1 MRGTPEQRAAIADRG
16 RSSLLAAGAGSG
28 KTAVM
33 VERFAEAVLHDGVA
47 VGSILTLTFTEKA
60 AAELRERIRRRFTEL
75 GADEEARSVD
85 AAWIGTIHGFCAR
98 VLRSQPLAAGLDPR
112 FVVLDE
118 AAARRL
124 ASAAFETALETWMTA
139 HGAPAVDL
147 AAAYSWDLETMVT
160 NAHAALRS
168 RGATRPRLA
177 IPPAADPPDPAPL
190 AAAAVAAA
198 AALRGASGA
207 RVLAA
212 REALEACERLTGAAA
227 PPLPGALDAAKV
239 PVGAKALEHADCAAY
254 RTAWTAY
261 RAACADHHAR
271 PVLVLL
277 DALLTAFGAAYAAA
291 KDARAG
297 VDFED
302 LELRVRD
309 LLAGD
314 AGLRERWSERFAL
327 IMVDEFQDT
336 NRLQLDVLEGLERD
350 THSPSA
356 TGTGNLFAVGDEAQS
371 IYGFRHADVS
381 IFRARRAALGAGGV
395 RGLTVNFR
403 SRPEILDVVNAT
415 FAPVLGDGFT
425 PLVSGRAPEE
435 LRLFAPDPP
444 EEPRV
449 ELLAVETSGWE
460 EREPELGLAA
470 LATQPWR
477 RAEARAVAARL
488 RAEVD
493 AGRPQRDVVVLVR
506 ATSSLRLYEQALE
519 EQGLSTYV
527 VGGRGYWGQEQVRD
541 GIAYLSL
548 LANPHDESA
557 LYAALASPFCGVGTD
572 ALMLLAEAG
581 RAEGDGAWTALRR
594 AVAAPD
600 DAGGVPG
607 YAVAAPDDAGGEP
620 TDAAGA
626 PGDGAGWLARL
637 AEEDA
642 GRLRAFARFAAGE
655 RLRAER
661 LPVELLLERAIAA
674 TGYDL
679 AILARSGGDRRLAN
693 LRKLMRLAR
702 EYERA
707 EGRDLRG
714 FLAYAVQQDLTE
726 AREGEAALESEGL
739 DAVRLMTIH
748 RAKGLEFPVVCVA
761 DLGRTGAAG
770 RGRLL
775 IGPDGGAGLRL
786 ATLAGGDP
794 VPALGWEAI
803 AEGLAV
809 SESAE
814 ERRLLYVAAT
824 RAEER
829 LILSGGIDTAR
840 WPAPRPGG
848 PPLDWLAPALLG
860 DSAAVLGE
868 PATVLGEPAAVL
880 GEPATVLG
888 DPATVLGDAA
898 AAGGPAAWVDAA
910 DGPGA
915 AGSGGRVVRCGE
927 GAVVARLVTA
937 ASLPPGA
944 AAPAPRERTSA
955 PGTALPAEPKVI
967 PAGGRPQPAQR
978 RLSYSSLQ
986 DYARCGYRFY
996 LGRVLGLPRVEAPPL
1011 AAADEEAGEVAPLEG
1026 RIRGSLVH
1034 RLLEELDFARPAP
1047 PPAEAVLALAADH
1060 GLELEPGQVEDIR
1073 SQVAAF
1079 AASPLCARLAAARGV
1094 RREAGFAFA
1103 LEPDGGGPLV
1113 NGFIDVL
1120 AREPDGTVLV
1130 VDYKT
1135 DRLDEDDTPAA
1146 LIERAY
1152 TIQRKVYALAALQEG
1167 AERVEVAYALTERP
1181 GEPVT
1186 AAFGQ
1191 ADRPALAE
1199 ALHELAAGVLAE
1211 HWPVAE
1217 RPHRELCGECPGRAT
1232 LCSWP
1237 ETMTLRPP
1245 EEAYAESAGTLA
1257 GSGGPS

>member
-1 MRGTPEQRAAIADRG
+1 M
-16 RSSLLAAGAGSG
+16 
-28 KTAVM
+28 
-33 VERFAEAVLHDGVA
+33 
-47 VGSILTLTFTEKA
+47 
-60 AAELRERIRRRFTEL
+60 
-75 GADEEARSVD
+75 
-85 AAWIGTIHGFCAR
+85 
-98 VLRSQPLAAGLDPR
+98 
-112 FVVLDE
+112 
-118 AAARRL
+118 
-124 ASAAFETALETWMTA
+124 
-139 HGAPAVDL
+139 
-147 AAAYSWDLETMVT
+147 
-160 NAHAALRS
+160 
-168 RGATRPRLA
+168 
-177 IPPAADPPDPAPL
+177 
-190 AAAAVAAA
+190 
-198 AALRGASGA
+198 
-207 RVLAA
+207 
-212 REALEACERLTGAAA
+212 
-227 PPLPGALDAAKV
+227 
-239 PVGAKALEHADCAAY
+239 
-254 RTAWTAY
+254 
-261 RAACADHHAR
+261 
-271 PVLVLL
+271 LL
-277 DALLTAFGAAYAAA
+277 DALLVAFSTAYAEA
-291 KDARAG
+291 KAARAG
-297 VDFED
+297 VDFDD

-314 AGLRERWSERFAL
+314 AALRERWAERFAL

-350 THSPSA
+350 TGAPSEA
-356 TGTGNLFAVGDEAQS
+356 GTGNLFAVGDESQS

-381 IFRARRAALGAGGV
+381 IFRARRAALGPARV

-403 SRPEILDVVNAT
+403 SRPEILDVVNAA
-415 FAPVLGDGFT
+415 FGPVLGAGFT

-435 LRLFAPDPP
+435 LRLFAPGPP

-449 ELLAVETSGWE
+449 ELLAVETAGWE
-460 EREPELGLAA
+460 DREPELGLAA

-493 AGRPQRDVVVLVR
+493 AGRPQRDAVVLVR

-548 LANPHDESA
+548 LANPHEEAA

-572 ALMLLAEAG
+572 ALILLAEAG

-594 AVAAPD
+594 AVAAPGATWLD
-600 DAGGVPG
+600 DLPE
-607 YAVAAPDDAGGEP
+607 D
-620 TDAAGA
+620 
-626 PGDGAGWLARL
+626 
-637 AEEDA
+637 DA

-714 FLAYAVQQDLTE
+714 FLAYAVQQDLAE

-761 DLGRTGAAG
+761 DLGRQGASG
-770 RGRLL
+770 RERLL

-794 VPALGWEAI
+794 VPALGYEAI
-803 AEGLAV
+803 ADGLAV
-809 SESAE
+809 AESAE

-829 LILSGGIDTAR
+829 LILSGGIDTAK

-860 DSAAVLGE
+860 D
-868 PATVLGEPAAVL
+868 PAAAL
-880 GEPATVLG
+880 GVHADGT
-888 DPATVLGDAA
+888 A
-898 AAGGPAAWVDAA
+898 GPAADAA
-910 DGPGA
+910 E
-915 AGSGGRVVRCGE
+915 GRVVRCGE
-927 GAVVARLVTA
+927 GAIVARLVTA
-937 ASLPPGA
+937 ATLPPEA
-944 AAPAPRERTSA
+944 AAPAPRDRTAA

-986 DYARCGYRFY
+986 DYARCPYRYY
-996 LGRVLGLPRVEAPPL
+996 LGRVLGLPRVEAPPP
-1011 AAADEEAGEVAPLEG
+1011 DEPEEAAEEPAPLEG
-1026 RIRGSLVH
+1026 RIRGTLVH
-1034 RLLEELDFARPAP
+1034 QLLEELDFARPAP
-1047 PPAEAVLALAADH
+1047 PDADAVLALAAGQ
-1060 GLELEPGQVEDIR
+1060 GLQLDADQVEDIR
-1073 SQVAAF
+1073 AQVAAF

-1120 AREPDGTVLV
+1120 AREADGTVLV

-1135 DRLDEDDTPAA
+1135 DRLDEDDTPDA

-1181 GEPVT
+1181 DEPVSAT
-1186 AAFGQ
+1186 FSR
-1191 ADRPALAE
+1191 ADAPALAD
-1199 ALHELAAGVLAE
+1199 ALHDLAAGVLAE
-1211 HWPVAE
+1211 AWPVAE